1 VGRVVLSILF
11 RTYFRVTIRGAEVV
25 PVAGPVIVASNHQ
38 TFLDP
43 PMVGLRLD
51 RPPIYLARRS
61 LFRNRLFAALIRFFG
76 AVPID
81 REGPGVASLRQSL
94 RFLEAGRVVVLF
106 PEGTRSRD
114 GTVGEFRPG
123 VALLAE
129 KSGASVVPVRI
140 RGGEKVFPK
149 GAKFPRPGRI
159 SVTFG
164 APMTIA
170 PGEDAREFLGRIRDA
185 VVRLGDDSAADA

>member
-1 VGRVVLSILF
+1 MGRVVLTILF
-11 RTYFRVTIRGAEVV
+11 RTYVRVTIRGTELV
-25 PVAGPVIVASNHQ
+25 PDSGPVILASNHQ

-43 PMVGLRLD
+43 PMVGFRVD

-61 LFRNRLFAALIRFFG
+61 LFRNRLFATLIRFYG

-81 REGPGVASLRQSL
+81 REGPGIGSLRQAL
-94 RFLEAGRVVVLF
+94 RILEAGRVLVLF
-106 PEGTRSRD
+106 PEGTRSPD
-114 GTVGEFRPG
+114 GAIGKFRPG

-129 KSGASVVPVRI
+129 RTGARVVPVRI

-149 GAKFPRPGRI
+149 GAKFPRPGRM

-164 APMTIA
+164 APMAIA
-170 PGEDAREFLGRIRDA
+170 AGEDARDFLARIEGA
-185 VVRLGDDSAADA
+185 VKALGDGRA